1 MQNFADKD
9 VEKLLRQVALTSGYN
24 HWLGARLVAAGNGH
38 VDVEL
43 PVRAEM
49 LQHHGFVHGGVI
61 GALADNACAW
71 AAASVAGDVVTNS
84 YTLQLLA
91 PTSASRLRVVGSVIK
106 AGKRH
111 VSAEAKVFAEP
122 DTGDPKLTAVALA
135 SIAVIADGTSA

>member
-1 MQNFADKD
+1 MHSFADEE
-9 VEKLLRQVALTSGYN
+9 VEELLRQVALTSGYN
-24 HWLGARLVAAGNGH
+24 QWLGARLVAAGNGQ
-38 VDVEL
+38 VEVEL

-71 AAASVAGDVVTNS
+71 AAASIAGDVVTNS

-91 PTSASRLRVVGSVIK
+91 PTSASRLRVAGNVIK

-111 VSAEAKVFAEP
+111 VSVEARVFAER
-122 DTGDPKLTAVALA
+122 DAGDPKLTAVALA
-135 SIAVIADGTSA
+135 SISVVSEGSAA